1 MDFLRFRYIPLRVY
15 GNLNLP
21 PVDVLLLQQKEFFP
35 FLDQIR
41 KNCVFIVMN
50 IFEHQLI
57 SDSFCLFECLPINRN
72 GSCNLPLFSSW
83 YRIVF
88 IQFNFFYLTLYL
100 INLSLR
106 LQYTYSKWQWRC
118 ISFELQH
125 TVFFF
130 RSFN

>member
-1 MDFLRFRYIPLRVY
+1 MYFLRFGYIPLRVY

-57 SDSFCLFECLPINRN
+57 SDSFCLLNVFQSIETAVVICHCLAPD
-72 GSCNLPLFSSW
+72 
-83 YRIVF
+83 
-88 IQFNFFYLTLYL
+88 T
-100 INLSLR
+100 
-106 LQYTYSKWQWRC
+106 
-118 ISFELQH
+118 E
-125 TVFFF
+125 
-130 RSFN
+130 